1 MSTPEYHNEQYI
13 GTGYLDPIPNLT
25 TLPSPESA
33 TVRGSRLTLTF
44 DAPLKEDR
52 TPDAS
57 AFKVTVDGSKVNLA
71 GARSVSVSGKTVTLT
86 LASAVAAGA
95 DVKVSYKRP
104 SSRWLQNVICEYAP
118 SFTNEPVT
126 NLTQ

>member
-1 MSTPEYHNEQYI
+1 M
-13 GTGYLDPIPNLT
+13 
-25 TLPSPESA
+25 
-33 TVRGSRLTLTF
+33 TF
-44 DAPLKEDR
+44 DAPLKAGQ

-57 AFKVTVDGSKVNLA
+57 AFTVTVDGSVVS
-71 GARSVSVSGKTVTLT
+71 RVTWVSVSDKTVTLT

-95 DVKVSYKRP
+95 DVKVSYERP

-118 SFTNEPVT
+118 SFTDESVT

>member
-13 GTGYLDPIPNLT
+13 GTGDLDPIPNLT

-57 AFKVTVDGSKVNLA
+57 AFTVTVDGSE
-71 GARSVSVSGKTVTLT
+71 ARSVTSVSVSGKTVTLT

-95 DVKVSYKRP
+95 DVKVSYERP
-104 SSRWLQNVICEYAP
+104 SSRRLQNVICEYAP